1 MSIDTVT
8 FGRSDYYSHSQVP
21 FVRRASECSISVAYD
36 DDVHHMIDECLV
48 LEESKERP
56 TIYLSTDED
65 DEHHVHFVV
74 GSSSDKDFFPNL
86 LNGE

>member
-1 MSIDTVT
+1 LTLLPLVEVITTHIVKYHLS
-8 FGRSDYYSHSQVP
+8 GEQVN
-21 FVRRASECSISVAYD
+21 VLISVAYD

-74 GSSSDKDFFPNL
+74 GSSSDKDFFSQL
-86 LNGE
+86 VEW

>member
-1 MSIDTVT
+1 LS
-8 FGRSDYYSHSQVP
+8 GEQVN
-21 FVRRASECSISVAYD
+21 VLISVAYD

-65 DEHHVHFVV
+65 DDHHVHFAV
-74 GSSSDKDFFPNL
+74 GSSSNKDFFFQL
-86 LNGE
+86 VD